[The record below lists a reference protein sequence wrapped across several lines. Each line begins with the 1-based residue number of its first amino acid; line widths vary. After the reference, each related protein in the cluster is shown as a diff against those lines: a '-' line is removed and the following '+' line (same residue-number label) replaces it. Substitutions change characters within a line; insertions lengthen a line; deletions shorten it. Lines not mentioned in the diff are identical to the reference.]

1 MDVRH
6 ALTMLGMCAAVT
18 LPGCREATSAD
29 HTLDAKL
36 QPLDIAVCA
45 PSQGG
50 FSATVTNPYFPIR
63 AGSQW
68 VYEGTESGA
77 LIHLEITALNQRETV
92 AEVSTRVVEERE
104 SSDGV
109 VTEISRNFFAQA
121 RDGTVCYFGEAVD
134 IYEGGQIVSH
144 EGSWRADQAG
154 NAPGI
159 MMPSTPQKGQTFKVE
174 SAPGVAE
181 DEATIVG
188 TGTAQVPAGTFTQT
202 IKTREYNPLDGG
214 RGTKVY
220 ASGTGLIVD
229 GSVDLISYT
238 P

>member
-6 ALTMLGMCAAVT
+6 TLTMLGMCAVVT

-29 HTLDAKL
+29 QSLDARL
-36 QPLDIAVCA
+36 QPLDIALCN

-50 FSATVTNPYFPIR
+50 FSATVTNAYFPIQ
-63 AGSQW
+63 AGSRW
-68 VYEGTESGA
+68 VYEGDEAGA

-92 AEVSTRVVEERE
+92 AGVSTRVVEERE
-104 SSDGV
+104 SSDGELIEV
-109 VTEISRNFFAQA
+109 SQNYFAQA

-144 EGSWRADQAG
+144 EGSWRADQSG

-159 MMPSTPQKGQTFKVE
+159 IMPSAPQKGQTFKIE

-202 IKTREYNPLDGG
+202 IRVREYNPLDGG
-214 RGTKVY
+214 RGSKVF
-220 ASGTGLIVD
+220 AAGVGLIVD
-229 GSVDLISYT
+229 GPVELISYT